1 MINALKN
8 LFREKVVSN
17 SIEADEAIA
26 YDMER
31 SRELERERAIQS
43 KIDAE
48 AVFDRFCNASSIG
61 DTFDYLGVKCIVAG
75 ISVNDD
81 SWIGK
86 DYWSSR
92 LDYQYRDASGL
103 ISEGE
108 FSSGSID
115 LFESLMW
122 KMHT

>member
-48 AVFDRFCNASSIG
+48 AVFDRFCNASALVILLIILVLSVLSLALASMMIAGLVKIIG
-61 DTFDYLGVKCIVAG
+61 AVD
-75 ISVNDD
+75 
-81 SWIGK
+81 
-86 DYWSSR
+86 
-92 LDYQYRDASGL
+92 
-103 ISEGE
+103 
-108 FSSGSID
+108 
-115 LFESLMW
+115 
-122 KMHT
+122 